1 MVDLID
7 RQAVQEMVD
16 RIGDIHP
23 YRQIGNRESYSQY
36 NEAWTDAINRV
47 DAELNSLPSAD
58 IDLSDFSD
66 KLWAAA
72 YERGKAEAVRWIPCK
87 ERLPENRLYVLVT
100 YKYEYGLIDHGITW
114 YGQVEGKWNTS
125 REVIAWM
132 PLPEPYK
139 GGQDD

>member
-1 MVDLID
+1 MHGGTTYTIGMYGCHYQNLIRMMNRMD
-7 RQAVQEMVD
+7 DYISRQAVQEIVD

-66 KLWAAA
+66 KLWKTA
-72 YERGKAEAVRWIPCK
+72 YEHRWTKVI
-87 ERLPENRLYVLVT
+87 RNT
-100 YKYEYGLIDHGITW
+100 
-114 YGQVEGKWNTS
+114 VEEIRNEM
-125 REVIAWM
+125 R
-132 PLPEPYK
+132 
-139 GGQDD
+139 

>member
-47 DAELNSLPSAD
+47 DAELNSLPSTDAVEVVRCKDCKHRWVNEHYGEKGYMKIKAMCSLDTDDPFELGRNAYDDNWFCAD
-58 IDLSDFSD
+58 G
-66 KLWAAA
+66 
-72 YERGKAEAVRWIPCK
+72 ERKDE
-87 ERLPENRLYVLVT
+87 
-100 YKYEYGLIDHGITW
+100 
-114 YGQVEGKWNTS
+114 
-125 REVIAWM
+125 
-132 PLPEPYK
+132 
-139 GGQDD
+139 